1 MHYLLCIVYCAV
13 YIVLCILSIV
23 YCALYTVHCVLCIVY
38 CALSLAVWVPGA
50 GLGVTGAGVGKTCL
64 PRNCKN
70 CFGDTVTK
78 LILEG
83 FGALVP
89 RPPKN
94 PVIKLEGEE
103 GADLSANGK

>member
-1 MHYLLCIVYCAV
+1 MHCI
-13 YIVLCILSIV
+13 
-23 YCALYTVHCVLCIVY
+23 LCIVY

-50 GLGVTGAGVGKTCL
+50 GLGVTGAGFGKTCL
-64 PRNCKN
+64 PRNWKN
-70 CFGDTVTK
+70 CFDETVTK

-83 FGALVP
+83 LGALGP

-94 PVIKLEGEE
+94 PIIKPVGEE